1 MSINDVL
8 REAEQAIAADPTSVL
23 PALREELTQLG
34 FTFPTIYHAIEL
46 KKTHPEVI
54 GPLALKY
61 YQLAVQKQ
69 EKSYLLGWLPK
80 KSAAAAIPVLLEDFY
95 SDADNIDHW
104 GIADTLYTF
113 ASRKY
118 VQDYLDIIADPV
130 YGAARQMLVL
140 LVGRLRVDRAIPV
153 LIELLDDPCITAHAI
168 IALGRFRRDELRP
181 HFERFAA
188 CPDPLCRREAQKAL
202 ARLVKPDNA

>member
-1 MSINDVL
+1 MSINNFL
-8 REAEQAIAADPTSVL
+8 RKTELKAAADPTRVL
-23 PALREELTQLG
+23 PALREELSQLG

-46 KKTHPEVI
+46 KKTHPEII

-95 SDADNIDHW
+95 SDADNIDRW
-104 GIADTLYTF
+104 AIADTLYTF

-118 VQDYLDIIADPV
+118 IQDYLDIIADPG

-140 LVGRLRVDRAIPV
+140 LVGRLKVEQAIPV
-153 LIELLDDPCITAHAI
+153 LIGLLDDPCITAHAI
-168 IALGRFRRDELRP
+168 TALGRFRREELRP

-202 ARLVKPDNA
+202 ARLDKPENT

>member
-1 MSINDVL
+1 MSIRNVL
-8 REAEQAIAADPTSVL
+8 REAELRAAADPTSVL
-23 PALREELTQLG
+23 PALRGELAQLG
-34 FTFPTIYHAIEL
+34 FAFPTIYHAIEL

-61 YQLAVQKQ
+61 YQLAVRKQ

-80 KSAAAAIPVLLEDFY
+80 KSAADAIPVLLEDFC

-104 GIADTLYTF
+104 AIADTLYTF

-118 VQDYLDIIADPV
+118 IQDYLDIIADPG

-140 LVGRLRVDRAIPV
+140 LVGRLKVERALPL
-153 LIELLDDPCITAHAI
+153 LIRLLDDPSMTAHAI
-168 IALGRFRRDELRP
+168 IALGRFRREELRP

-202 ARLVKPDNA
+202 ARLEKPKDA